1 MDAEFYDVLDVL
13 EPTDMWE
20 VERLRVYLKE
30 PENKTAIL
38 RVYSPANNRHLQ
50 DMIRKFEALPGITD
64 RNTNFLKVIVSF
76 VKQGRFHV
84 LYEEARQE
92 EDFPLDLSTEQV
104 MSFCE
109 ALNTLHKFKISHGN
123 ISSRSFYRDIN
134 NKLLLGSFQMP
145 PQPSF
150 TKPAP
155 ITLLDEIECFLSLL
169 KSPES
174 YNAED
179 ISSQLTLKKPYKP
192 ILFRSRNP
200 AYIRK
205 EDLNV

>member
-13 EPTDMWE
+13 EHEDMWE
-20 VERLRVYLKE
+20 VERFRVYLKE

-64 RNTNFLKVIVSF
+64 RDTNLLKVIVSF
-76 VKQGRFHV
+76 VKEGRFHV
-84 LYEEARQE
+84 VYDEARQE
-92 EDFPLDLSTEQV
+92 EDFPLDLPSEQV

-109 ALNTLHKFKISHGN
+109 SLKTLHKFKLSHGN
-123 ISSRSFYRDIN
+123 INSRSFYRDSN
-134 NKLLLGSFQMP
+134 NNLLLGSFQMP

-150 TKPAP
+150 TKTAP
-155 ITLLDEIECFLSLL
+155 ITLLDEIKSLLSLL
-169 KSPES
+169 KFPES
-174 YNAED
+174 YNAEE
-179 ISSQLTLKKPYKP
+179 ITSQLTLKKPYKP

-205 EDLNV
+205 ED